1 MRQQSPNLK
10 QSRASSAQQ
19 NNSVAVSQIEKS
31 KIEKQQQAVTKHDKM
46 KSYAKEQQ
54 NVSKKH
60 ETIEP
65 TKLIEQNMKLKEQ
78 LQELIVHLDNI
89 VKNQKEKQKVEKEKK
104 FAKPLEPADKKS
116 ILNQQEKQINDNIAQ
131 IKLLSKQ
138 LEQTYDINKIKEKE
152 DKKRY
157 LENEY
162 QKLYKEYESQQ
173 KIDQKQNE
181 GLKQMDLKEQ
191 QQIIAQLKKELQE
204 EQKTSRNLIEEINK
218 YEKDVQKFHN
228 ERVTKLKQI
237 SDLQQKIAQKK
248 RNKQAEEEVDDNKL
262 KQLEDEIIELQ
273 KKKDEQM
280 KNYSEKY
287 KKLEYDRNQMKNE
300 VEKKRMLMIKLERD
314 TKINR
319 VFIHE
324 ANRYLRLEDKNSQR
338 SSKPV
343 FSAPRKPTTPRKET
357 PSPKSDKGSI
367 RKNPSQNKVET
378 IKEEQFEETV
388 PNLEIQQQN
397 LRQPRS
403 KEQTD
408 KNTHQHKDIKNQEIS
423 ESIENKEEQQENIQ
437 IEKPIEQQHSLHTN
451 NEEETKSL
459 IDQNDNNTQ
468 QNQQIQQPNIYRKPM
483 MMLKKK

>member
-31 KIEKQQQAVTKHDKM
+31 KIEKQQVVSKHDKM

-60 ETIEP
+60 ENIEP
-65 TKLIEQNMKLKEQ
+65 TKLIEQNVKLKEQ

-89 VKNQKEKQKVEKEKK
+89 VKNQKEKQKEEKQKK

-116 ILNQQEKQINDNIAQ
+116 VLNQQEKQINDNIAQ
-131 IKLLSKQ
+131 IKFLSKQ

-162 QKLYKEYESQQ
+162 SKLYKEYESQQ

-191 QQIIAQLKKELQE
+191 QQIIASIKKELQD
-204 EQKTSRNLIEEINK
+204 EQKTSRTLVEEINRI
-218 YEKDVQKFHN
+218 EKDVQKLHN

-248 RNKQAEEEVDDNKL
+248 RNKQVEEEVDDNKL
-262 KQLEDEIIELQ
+262 KQLEDEIFELQ
-273 KKKDEQM
+273 KKKDETM

-287 KKLEYDRNQMKNE
+287 KKLESDRNQIKNE
-300 VEKKRMLMIKLERD
+300 VEQKRNLLIKLERD

-324 ANRYLRLEDKNSQR
+324 ANRYLRLNEKSSQR

-367 RKNPSQNKVET
+367 RKIPSQNKVEI

-388 PNLEIQQQN
+388 PNLDVQQQN

-403 KEQTD
+403 MEQTN
-408 KNTHQHKDIKNQEIS
+408 KTTHEQRDIKNEQKQK
-423 ESIENKEEQQENIQ
+423 SIEQKEVQQENTQ
-437 IEKPIEQQHSLHTN
+437 IEKPIEQQNSLHTN

-459 IDQNDNNTQ
+459 IDQNDNSTQ

-483 MMLKKK
+483 MMVKKK